1 MQQPVTRNP
10 AYPAVPFP
18 PPPTARGGSTD
29 PGALLAPGG
38 GGSGAGGS
46 YYTSSQRYY
55 GVPSS
60 SSTSGAN
67 AGNTLSLDGKL
78 TSPSAS
84 RSLPRGRD
92 GAALLACLLL
102 LRLAFSP
109 NSGQGGHG
117 GLVDPT
123 AGSVT
128 ASIRLAFYAPFQ
140 SSPPPGGGGVEGGS
154 GAEKRETA
162 RPVPLALDGAVDSLV
177 LPVYLT
183 RDEVRGEKAAE
194 ILAAGG
200 GNSKRKGDRAPEVPP
215 SDLEGW
221 SDGGSW
227 GLRIVSLKPPRGA
240 EEGAAEGP
248 FAARSAFLSPLV
260 PHSTKHPAEG
270 SEDTTPGRPVPKG
283 AYPVRLLPVQI
294 PVERTRLGEEERSRQ
309 RHGSHPGQP
318 GSYGRSSAI
327 PPKVDEHADYDR
339 TRHYFC
345 GTDWHHASGS
355 CHRHCPGGLSSEC
368 GDGESC
374 YADTPCDARLSPSGG
389 GESPGD
395 DKTKSRLALTR
406 QGTLP
411 GVVAVWSDGAVS
423 LHAVTADVQPTV
435 GSDGHRTKRAKK
447 KKVELELRQL
457 WRAFPFE
464 PEAHDERHSDGGEEH
479 PHEVEFDELGLTFES
494 SAVFAGEGGGD
505 EVGVGDHGAIL
516 IGGR

>member
-18 PPPTARGGSTD
+18 PPPTGRGGSD
-29 PGALLAPGG
+29 SGALLPPA

-55 GVPSS
+55 GVPPS
-60 SSTSGAN
+60 SSTSGAS
-67 AGNTLSLDGKL
+67 AGNSLSLDGKL

-92 GAALLACLLL
+92 AAALLACLLL

-140 SSPPPGGGGVEGGS
+140 SSPPAGGGGVEKGGE
-154 GAEKRETA
+154 GRETA

-183 RDEVRGEKAAE
+183 RDEVRGEKEAG
-194 ILAAGG
+194 ILAGS
-200 GNSKRKGDRAPEVPP
+200 GNSKRKGVPRVPEVPP

-260 PHSTKHPAEG
+260 PRSTHPAEG
-270 SEDTTPGRPVPKG
+270 SEGTEPGERPVPKG

-309 RHGSHPGQP
+309 RHASHPGQP
-318 GSYGRSSAI
+318 GSYGKSSAI

-355 CHRHCPGGLSSEC
+355 CHRHCPGGLSTEC

-374 YADTPCDARLSPSGG
+374 YADTPCDARLSPSSSGG
-389 GESPGD
+389 GDGD

-457 WRAFPFE
+457 WRTFPFE
-464 PEAHDERHSDGGEEH
+464 PEAADERHSDGGEEH

-494 SAVFAGEGGGD
+494 SAVFAGEGGGGG